1 MKLSPFRFA
10 FLSGVIA
17 LTFAHTASAALI
29 SSFEYSDYR
38 GSDFYAYYQADHT
51 LTTSLALTPGL
62 SFNGNPYVNGWSP
75 EKNINLYTSFT
86 IKALPGYQVTLTD
99 LTSDPFGTT
108 PTTIYWGMRIDEGS
122 GYGAWT
128 FSDERTIG
136 GSPGVFQ
143 PWDFADVT
151 TTGTV
156 QFAFFAYGAAN
167 PLIAGPG
174 AETGGYQE
182 PEIVVNGS
190 TAPAAVPEP
199 SSIALCA
206 TGSLLAFV
214 LTRRQK
220 RITA

>member
-1 MKLSPFRFA
+1 MKFSFSPLGLLSAVFA
-10 FLSGVIA
+10 LA
-17 LTFAHTASAALI
+17 FAPAAPAASI

-38 GSDFYAYYQADHT
+38 GSDFYAFFQADHT

-62 SFNGNPYVNGWSP
+62 SFSGNPYVSGWSP
-75 EKNINLYTSFT
+75 EKNVNLYASFT
-86 IKALPGYQVTLTD
+86 IKTLPGYQMTLTD

-108 PTTIYWGMRIDEGS
+108 PTNIYWGMRIDEGS

-128 FSDERTIG
+128 FSDERAIG

-156 QFAFFAYGAAN
+156 QFAFFAYGSAN

-174 AETGGYQE
+174 AETGGYE
-182 PEIVVNGS
+182 TPEIAVNGS
-190 TAPAAVPEP
+190 VSPVPEP
-199 SSIALCA
+199 STIALC
-206 TGSLLAFV
+206 LAGAGLAIV
-214 LTRRQK
+214 LTRRNK
-220 RITA
+220 RANA